1 MPPPPGERR
10 RASGSGAGKP
20 RRPAGDPPR
29 KAGGAPRGDDRPRRT
44 PARYSEDHVEGPRQY
59 SDDRPRRTGGPARGA
74 GDERPRRTDGPPRT
88 GGPRRSSDDRPVR
101 RTDGPP
107 RRGAGGYG
115 DDRPRRTPGAYDD
128 RPARRS
134 DGPPRRGTGGYGER
148 PAARGDGPPRRGTGG
163 YDERPRRASGTYDER
178 PARRSE
184 GPPRRGTGDDRP
196 RRAPGAYEGR
206 PVRGSDG
213 PSRTYGADRPPRRGA
228 GGHSD
233 DRPVRRGAAGTGGD
247 DRPRRTGDGPPRRFE
262 GRPRRDGDSVAPEA
276 RRAVARGR
284 VRPEPEPDDART
296 RSWGSVAR
304 KGARVVGEP
313 RSGSASEAWRDA
325 VSRSRSDEERHRSAP
340 PKWEPE
346 VWVEDAPAP
355 PAPRRAR
362 TSATAERAPSP
373 PRRTRKLPPVVAG
386 EVARAAGAT
395 RSAKVEQALAEAAR
409 AYERDRYHDARRMLR
424 PLAERYPD
432 VAAVRE
438 LHGLTLYRMGKWT
451 DAIKEL
457 EAFRSLSGSY
467 DQHPVLA
474 DCNRALRRWKRV
486 EEVWDDLR
494 EASPSAEL
502 VAEGRIVMAGAMADR
517 GNVGGAIALLERARS
532 NIKRPRP
539 HHLRLW
545 YALADLY
552 ERAGELPRSR
562 ELFRA
567 ILRHHHDFADVP
579 ERLASLD

>member
-1 MPPPPGERR
+1 
-10 RASGSGAGKP
+10 
-20 RRPAGDPPR
+20 
-29 KAGGAPRGDDRPRRT
+29 
-44 PARYSEDHVEGPRQY
+44 
-59 SDDRPRRTGGPARGA
+59 
-74 GDERPRRTDGPPRT
+74 
-88 GGPRRSSDDRPVR
+88 
-101 RTDGPP
+101 
-107 RRGAGGYG
+107 
-115 DDRPRRTPGAYDD
+115 
-128 RPARRS
+128 
-134 DGPPRRGTGGYGER
+134 
-148 PAARGDGPPRRGTGG
+148 
-163 YDERPRRASGTYDER
+163 
-178 PARRSE
+178 
-184 GPPRRGTGDDRP
+184 
-196 RRAPGAYEGR
+196 
-206 PVRGSDG
+206 
-213 PSRTYGADRPPRRGA
+213 
-228 GGHSD
+228 
-233 DRPVRRGAAGTGGD
+233 
-247 DRPRRTGDGPPRRFE
+247 
-262 GRPRRDGDSVAPEA
+262 
-276 RRAVARGR
+276 VARGR
-284 VRPEPEPDDART
+284 ARPQPEPDDTRT
-296 RSWGSVAR
+296 PRSWGSVAR

-313 RSGSASEAWRDA
+313 RAGSASEAWRDA
-325 VSRSRSDEERHRSAP
+325 VVRSRSDEERHRGAP

-346 VWVEDAPAP
+346 VWVRDAEP
-355 PAPRRAR
+355 PAETRPRRVR
-362 TSATAERAPSP
+362 TAAAAEAAPTP
-373 PRRTRKLPPVVAG
+373 PRRTRKLPPAVAG

-409 AYERDRYHDARRMLR
+409 AYERDRYHDARRMLK

-438 LHGLTLYRMGKWT
+438 LHGLTLYRMGKWV

-467 DQHPVLA
+467 DQHPVMA

-517 GNVGGAIALLERARS
+517 GNVSGAIKLLERARS
-532 NIKRPRP
+532 NIKRPRL

-567 ILRHHHDFADVP
+567 ILRHDHDFADVP